1 MSLYSKI
8 ILSAVFPLVLML
20 LVLVAITNSVIRSE
34 TASLERA
41 DALRQELVLSKLD
54 GVSQSLAVTGA
65 VLAGARDSAR
75 AVQQAETDFLYEWS
89 RLFHSDSVSKIIFTD
104 LDQVVL
110 SRSDDEY
117 SFGDNLGSLPQVQ
130 QFKESGAGQWLGEL
144 DDGLYLMDIQPV
156 NLYGQ
161 IPVGMVLTAVL
172 LDQAFWDRVAL
183 GSGIRLVLHTEFEDP
198 SPMIPA
204 TSIRRQ
210 QTLSYLNNVNKE
222 STLILTAFFTSDSS
236 IRALLSMR
244 AQLILLIVATVVILP
259 LIFFL
264 LMRMHLQPYTRLV
277 AGLLELDKEKKDFSG
292 LRRRF
297 AADFNDPHH
306 ELTAI
311 ATAVSHMTETLEEN
325 FRLLETLSL
334 TDKLTGLYNRR
345 HIEEVLENEVNMVLR
360 YNTLLGV
367 IMLDIDHFKQINDT
381 HGHLTGD
388 RVLVELAGII
398 RSQLRS
404 TDIVGRWGGEEFL
417 VIFHGTSLAVMTEV
431 AEKLRVAIAE
441 AAFPKVG
448 TATASFGLTV
458 YLPGDTAESL
468 VDRADKALYKAKSGG
483 RNRVETA

>member
-264 LMRMHLQPYTRLV
+264 LMRMHLQP
-277 AGLLELDKEKKDFSG
+277 
-292 LRRRF
+292 
-297 AADFNDPHH
+297 
-306 ELTAI
+306 
-311 ATAVSHMTETLEEN
+311 
-325 FRLLETLSL
+325 
-334 TDKLTGLYNRR
+334 
-345 HIEEVLENEVNMVLR
+345 
-360 YNTLLGV
+360 
-367 IMLDIDHFKQINDT
+367 
-381 HGHLTGD
+381 
-388 RVLVELAGII
+388 
-398 RSQLRS
+398 
-404 TDIVGRWGGEEFL
+404 
-417 VIFHGTSLAVMTEV
+417 
-431 AEKLRVAIAE
+431 
-441 AAFPKVG
+441 
-448 TATASFGLTV
+448 
-458 YLPGDTAESL
+458 
-468 VDRADKALYKAKSGG
+468 
-483 RNRVETA
+483 